1 MTLSENQ
8 LVHHRLQSGP
18 YRRQQS
24 GLSDVGDFFST
35 LVTGFRSWSNS
46 SDAKTDIHISNGSS
60 KHLVS
65 NILHQ
70 HYFSAAI
77 LPYRYLDGIYSKK
90 ILAEISI
97 FALILCAIYQNEVIP
112 ILEIRHE
119 NSRFVLEKWHD
130 GGVMMDEIEGG
141 GGAVVYD

>member
-1 MTLSENQ
+1 M
-8 LVHHRLQSGP
+8 
-18 YRRQQS
+18 YI
-24 GLSDVGDFFST
+24 F
-35 LVTGFRSWSNS
+35 
-46 SDAKTDIHISNGSS
+46 
-60 KHLVS
+60 
-65 NILHQ
+65 
-70 HYFSAAI
+70 
-77 LPYRYLDGIYSKK
+77 K
-90 ILAEISI
+90 ILFSRNII